1 MDQPHPP
8 ILYLW
13 APSTG
18 GMSEPEYETVEY
30 TFEPDTATALVTL
43 DRPEKLNALSETL
56 IDELTDALDHAE
68 ADDAVRA
75 VILRGAGGNFSAGYD
90 MTGAEA
96 GGEGSDD
103 PVPSVDDLLDSFE
116 DETHFYAVW
125 ECNTPVVGV
134 VEGHCLAGGSDLA
147 MACDVVLAGED
158 ASFGYP
164 GLRMGGVPPTLVHPF
179 VMNLHEAKELL
190 LSGKTVDAERASEL
204 GMVNRVVADPL
215 SAARE
220 EVAELRKMPGNN
232 VRILKHVLN
241 GVAEMQGAKP
251 IFKFSEMF
259 DSLGHHT
266 EHGKRYYEIA
276 ATEGFEAALEYMNEA
291 DKGMRGDRD

>member
-1 MDQPHPP
+1 
-8 ILYLW
+8 
-13 APSTG
+13 
-18 GMSEPEYETVEY
+18 MSEPAYETVEY

-43 DRPEKLNALSETL
+43 DRPEKLNALNETL
-56 IDELTDALDHAE
+56 IEELTAALDHAE

-90 MTGAEA
+90 MTGSGA
-96 GGEGSDD
+96 GGDEADD

-116 DETHFYAVW
+116 DQTHFYAVW

-190 LSGKTVDAERASEL
+190 LSGKTVDAERAREL

-215 SAARE
+215 AAARE
-220 EVAELRKMPGNN
+220 EVAELRKMPGTN

-241 GVAEMQGAKP
+241 GVAEMQGARP
-251 IFKFSEMF
+251 AFRYSELF
-259 DSLGHHT
+259 DALGHHT
-266 EHGKRYYEIA
+266 EYGKEYYRIA
-276 ATEGFEAALEYMNEA
+276 SEEGFEAAVAYLNEE
-291 DKGMRGDRD
+291 DKGTRPD